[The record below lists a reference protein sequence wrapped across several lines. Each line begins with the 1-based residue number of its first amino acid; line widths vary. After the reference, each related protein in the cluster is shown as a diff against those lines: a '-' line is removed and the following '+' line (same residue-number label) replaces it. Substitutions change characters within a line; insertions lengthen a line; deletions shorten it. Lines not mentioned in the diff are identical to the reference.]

1 MVLLV
6 ETAEGNQT
14 EALEV
19 EVRLLTEVVA
29 EVATPEAEE
38 ECGRIQVE
46 QIGVMVEAVVDHTT
60 LELIKT
66 ILLLSMMD
74 TVRLQ

>member
-19 EVRLLTEVVA
+19 VVRLLTEVVA
-29 EVATPEAEE
+29 EVATPEVVV
-38 ECGRIQVE
+38 ECGRIQAE
-46 QIGVMVEAVVDHTT
+46 QIGVMVEAVVGLTT
-60 LELIKT
+60 PEPIKI
-66 ILLLSMMD
+66 ILPE
-74 TVRLQ
+74 

>member
-19 EVRLLTEVVA
+19 EVSTEETRKIEEDIAVEEETV
-29 EVATPEAEE
+29 EAEDSIE
-38 ECGRIQVE
+38 
-46 QIGVMVEAVVDHTT
+46 
-60 LELIKT
+60 
-66 ILLLSMMD
+66 
-74 TVRLQ
+74 